1 MTTPGRMPPGG
12 VAIYWDFENMH
23 LSAAKLCAAAG
34 GAAGAC
40 YTGGRVVDMDAVVAV
55 ARALGH
61 GRVDVNRAYANW
73 AAFGTPYAGVLN
85 RHAVQLVQLFYRGP
99 NSKNG
104 ADIALAMDVA
114 EDIARFPHLHTV
126 VLVGGDSDYIAV
138 AQHVH
143 ARGKRVVGVGVR
155 ATTNKFW
162 ALACDDFYWYDD
174 LVLQRP
180 GVVPPAKRGVKAV
193 GAAKE
198 GVTPEEGPTPANG
211 HGREGVREAAA
222 AAAPR
227 PASEPAAVPKDPL
240 IETRVRGLLCR
251 AILSEMETT
260 KLPYARKASL
270 KPRMARLDDPADPV
284 FGRETS
290 FYTGFKEWLN
300 DLCGDVVISSQGASG
315 LPELRLA
322 PGAAER
328 LGVATKGK
336 GKATAV
342 AKGPVVPPSSPAAS
356 SAPRTGGGPSPVV
369 SSPATAGL
377 PHEVDLHGGASLDA
391 EAPVNGEAT
400 VTNERPSDAD
410 ALVNGKDSVANGLP
424 VTDEAPATDEVPMT
438 NEALLDD
445 GQCSPPGAAAVAA
458 VAVASAARPATASA
472 TAGAADSG
480 ESPGDPG
487 AQRRPGGRSEPA
499 SPPPWHGG
507 AGSSDGTPEEPH
519 LSIVDAAWLD
529 RIDGDESG
537 SDGGERRFI
546 LLPPPST
553 AGDE

>member
-300 DLCGDVVISSQGASG
+300 DLCGDVVISSQ
-315 LPELRLA
+315 
-322 PGAAER
+322 
-328 LGVATKGK
+328 V
-336 GKATAV
+336 
-342 AKGPVVPPSSPAAS
+342 
-356 SAPRTGGGPSPVV
+356 
-369 SSPATAGL
+369 
-377 PHEVDLHGGASLDA
+377 
-391 EAPVNGEAT
+391 
-400 VTNERPSDAD
+400 
-410 ALVNGKDSVANGLP
+410 
-424 VTDEAPATDEVPMT
+424 T